1 MSLKIVK
8 ATTTFCVGCLLA
20 FALYLSFSALPAYA
34 DNEADPTTPAVI
46 EQTEGTWQKTASGW
60 KYLTSEDAQ
69 TGFVKVSGKVYYLD
83 PSTGIMKTGWLKLD
97 NDWYYFNNS
106 GAMATGWKKVKG
118 IWYYLEPANGKMA
131 KGKHAINGATYY
143 LAASG
148 AMKTGW
154 NKEDGIWYHYKK
166 SGAMTTGWL
175 KSGGK
180 WYYLDPANGKM
191 ATGKYKA
198 GNSWYISNSSGA
210 MYANKWVKLS
220 EGWYY
225 PNASGALKTGWLKT
239 GGKWYWLQPE
249 KDGLMIADALT
260 TVKNVRYSF
269 TSSGA
274 MRANCQVKLENNEY
288 GYAASSGAISTI
300 GAYEGDKVILKDV
313 QGETLTGWQKIGGTW
328 FYADA
333 NGVMQ
338 TGWVKTGGKWYWL
351 ASSGAMATNTWVDG
365 GKYYVGSDGAW
376 VQVNIIKDFRSQFSH
391 GTKTAKHQKYIV
403 IHDTE
408 GGGTPQNV
416 IAGWASNG
424 RRVAAHF
431 VIGKDGTIVQ
441 CVPLDQ
447 IAHHAGYGNRG
458 HNAKFGVAE
467 DGRDDMKGTTPIGSY
482 CPDYGMNSYS
492 IGIELIHRGSSGEAY
507 PKAQL
512 EALNKL
518 IAHIDSYYG
527 FESTIIDHKTWR
539 IGNSDTSKEFAKYL
553 ANYRDHRTY
562 N

>member
-1 MSLKIVK
+1 
-8 ATTTFCVGCLLA
+8 
-20 FALYLSFSALPAYA
+20 
-34 DNEADPTTPAVI
+34 
-46 EQTEGTWQKTASGW
+46 
-60 KYLTSEDAQ
+60 
-69 TGFVKVSGKVYYLD
+69 
-83 PSTGIMKTGWLKLD
+83 
-97 NDWYYFNNS
+97 
-106 GAMATGWKKVKG
+106 
-118 IWYYLEPANGKMA
+118 
-131 KGKHAINGATYY
+131 
-143 LAASG
+143 
-148 AMKTGW
+148 
-154 NKEDGIWYHYKK
+154 
-166 SGAMTTGWL
+166 
-175 KSGGK
+175 
-180 WYYLDPANGKM
+180 
-191 ATGKYKA
+191 
-198 GNSWYISNSSGA
+198 
-210 MYANKWVKLS
+210 
-220 EGWYY
+220 
-225 PNASGALKTGWLKT
+225 
-239 GGKWYWLQPE
+239 
-249 KDGLMIADALT
+249 
-260 TVKNVRYSF
+260 
-269 TSSGA
+269 
-274 MRANCQVKLENNEY
+274 
-288 GYAASSGAISTI
+288 
-300 GAYEGDKVILKDV
+300 AYEGDKVILKDA
-313 QGETLTGWQKIGGTW
+313 QGKTLTGWQKIGGTW

-365 GKYYVGSDGAW
+365 GKYYVGSDGTW

-391 GTKTAKHQKYIV
+391 GTKTAKYQKYIV

-447 IAHHAGYGNRG
+447 IAHHAGYGNKG
-458 HNAKFGVAE
+458 HNAKFGVPE
-467 DGRDDMKGTTPIGSY
+467 DGRDDMKGATPIGSY

-492 IGIELIHRGSSGEAY
+492 IGIELIHQGSSGEAY